1 MWKYVLSASG
11 LCLMLACQPVQS
23 GGHSH
28 DTVGGHS
35 HEEEGGDHVHAEDLA
50 ISFTKWSEQ
59 LELFVEFKPLVV
71 GEISRFAAH
80 FTHRS
85 DFKPVREG
93 SLTVSLITGNK
104 GIRQTVDA
112 PSSPGIF
119 TPGLQPTSAG
129 TGRLVFEV
137 KTPSFADRI
146 VLPNITVY
154 NTLAEAEA
162 DLMEENVSGETVSFL
177 KEQAWR
183 IDFAMAPATRQPIR
197 EVIRT
202 SGEILPVRSAE
213 KTAVAKTSGL
223 VFFQNTTLRAGK
235 EVRAGQP
242 LFTVTSEGLVQGNLQ
257 EKYKVAQARL
267 ERARASFER
276 AGKLLDQEIIGQKE
290 FEQRSMEFT
299 VARAELETLNKVVNA
314 ETGGHSVTA
323 PISGIIKNILINDGQ
338 YVDEGTPL
346 VEVTSN
352 RTLILEAQVSQ
363 QYLPRLSEVNSA
375 HFKAPYQE
383 QVQSIEDYNGRLVQY
398 GKAIPAG
405 SHFIPVQFEVDNLGR
420 LLPGS
425 YVDMF
430 LLTEPVDQAIVI
442 PESAL
447 LQDYD
452 QQYVYVQA
460 GGETF
465 EKRPLTLG
473 ISDGVHI
480 QVLDGLSEGE
490 WVVTKGAYQI
500 KMASMSTTIPGHG
513 HEH

>member
-1 MWKYVLSASG
+1 MWKYVLSVSG

-28 DTVGGHS
+28 DTVGDHS
-35 HEEEGGDHVHAEDLA
+35 HKEEGDHSHAEDPTV
-50 ISFTKWSEQ
+50 SYTKWSDQ

-71 GEISRFAAH
+71 GKVSRFAAH

-85 DFKPVREG
+85 GFKPVREG
-93 SLTVSLITGNK
+93 SLTISLITGNK
-104 GIRQTVDA
+104 GVRQTVDA

-119 TPGLQPTSAG
+119 TPGLQPTRAG
-129 TGRLVFEV
+129 TGQLVFEV
-137 KTPSFADRI
+137 ETPSFTDRI
-146 VLPNITVY
+146 VLTDITIY
-154 NTLAEAEA
+154 NTMAEAEV
-162 DLMEENVSGETVSFL
+162 DMPEENFSRERVDFL

-235 EVRAGQP
+235 EVWAGQP
-242 LFTVTSEGLVQGNLQ
+242 LFAVTSEGLVRGNLQ

-276 AGKLLDQEIIGQKE
+276 ARNLLDQEIIGQKE

-299 VARAELETLNKVVNA
+299 VAQAELETLNKVVNA
-314 ETGGHSVTA
+314 ETGGHTVMA
-323 PISGIIKNILINDGQ
+323 PISGIIKTILINDGQ
-338 YVDEGTPL
+338 YVEEGTPL

-363 QYLPRLSEVNSA
+363 QYLPRLSGVTSA

-383 QVQSIEDYNGRLVQY
+383 KVQSIEDYNGRLIQY
-398 GKAIPAG
+398 GKALQPNN
-405 SHFIPVQFEVDNLGR
+405 HFIPVQFEVDNLGR

-425 YVDMF
+425 YVEMF
-430 LLTEPVDQAIVI
+430 LLMEPVDQGIVI

-460 GGETF
+460 SGETF

-473 ISDGVHI
+473 VSNGVHI
-480 QVLDGLSEGE
+480 QVLDGLSDGE